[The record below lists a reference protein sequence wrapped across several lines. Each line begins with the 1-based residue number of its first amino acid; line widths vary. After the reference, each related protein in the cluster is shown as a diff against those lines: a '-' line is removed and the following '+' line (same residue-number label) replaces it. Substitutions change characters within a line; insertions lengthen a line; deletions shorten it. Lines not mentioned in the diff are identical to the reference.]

1 MMQIGTCHGTKYKDA
16 VCCASTRLS
25 AVPLTSGL
33 ENFTKQTTTGKTA
46 FMVARS
52 EEPVILIID
61 TLPLRSL
68 NLISILTHLDRSA
81 SRGPFHLTIHTP
93 DEVEQCIDPNQCVM
107 LIYNVGSASIADR
120 ETSQRLEVLT
130 TLAPDVPLVV
140 ISHSECWEEVI
151 CALNIGAQGF
161 VYAGTDARI
170 VRQALSFVLN
180 DRSHHPGAMLP
191 KRSYPEQTSPT
202 INCNPVAFSEL
213 DNAEYDERDLQDE
226 GSNIHDLT
234 ERQKAVL
241 GPLSRGES
249 NKAIARRL
257 GLKEG
262 TVKVHVRQIMRK
274 FGATNR
280 TQVAVVCANDE
291 GNEKLVTGDFE
302 HS

>member
-1 MMQIGTCHGTKYKDA
+1 
-16 VCCASTRLS
+16 
-25 AVPLTSGL
+25 
-33 ENFTKQTTTGKTA
+33 
-46 FMVARS
+46 MVARS
-52 EEPVILIID
+52 DEPIILIID

-68 NLISILTHLDRSA
+68 NLISILTDLDRSA
-81 SRGPFHLTIHTP
+81 SHGQFHLTIHTP
-93 DEVEQCIDPNQCVM
+93 DEVEQCIDPNQCAM

-120 ETSQRLEVLT
+120 ETSRRLEVLM
-130 TLAPDVPLVV
+130 TLAQDVPLVI
-140 ISHSECWEEVI
+140 ISHSECWEDVI

-170 VRQALSFVLN
+170 VRQAFSFILN
-180 DRSHHPGAMLP
+180 DRSHRPGAMLP

-202 INCNPVAFSEL
+202 IDCNSVLFSEL
-213 DNAEYDERDLQDE
+213 DNAECDAKDLQDE

-234 ERQKAVL
+234 ARQKAVL

-257 GLKEG
+257 GMKEG

-274 FGATNR
+274 FGVTNR
-280 TQVAVVCANDE
+280 TQVAVVCASDE
-291 GNEKLVTGDFE
+291 GNGKVLVTGDFE